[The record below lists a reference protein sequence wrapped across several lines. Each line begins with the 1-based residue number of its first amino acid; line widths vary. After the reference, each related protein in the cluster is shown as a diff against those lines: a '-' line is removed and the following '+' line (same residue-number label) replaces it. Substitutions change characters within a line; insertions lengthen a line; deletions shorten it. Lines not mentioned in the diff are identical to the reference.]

1 MGSRHT
7 SFPLVIVEYF
17 VGIALCLAQ
26 NNIHSYVM
34 ILGYDI
40 EESVLNPLSPPWE
53 NFLQTSML
61 SSRNLLHMFGSQLL
75 CNTLVLWSD
84 FPSLQHC
91 WQWCCTSV
99 MTSCDSGSTSK
110 CYKVQ
115 SSIQLQ
121 VPRCE
126 LVRGILPHFRQNFSC
141 SCLFSALFGLN
152 AVRSSWFMYFKRPEA
167 SWNFSTGASNCSDW
181 TCRETLSM

>member
-53 NFLQTSML
+53 NFLQMSML
-61 SSRNLLHMFGSQLL
+61 SSRNLSHMFGSQLL

-126 LVRGILPHFRQNFSC
+126 LVRGILPILSKTFHAVVFFLRCLGWMQLAQVGSC
-141 SCLFSALFGLN
+141 TS
-152 AVRSSWFMYFKRPEA
+152 K
-167 SWNFSTGASNCSDW
+167 D
-181 TCRETLSM
+181 